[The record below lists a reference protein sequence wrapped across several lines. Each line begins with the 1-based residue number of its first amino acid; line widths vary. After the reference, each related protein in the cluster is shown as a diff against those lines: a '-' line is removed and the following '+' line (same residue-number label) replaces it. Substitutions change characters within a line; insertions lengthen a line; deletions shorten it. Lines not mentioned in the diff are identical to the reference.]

1 MARALSA
8 VGALLAVAFGA
19 LALVVFATREEDRVA
34 VDDLLALE
42 LTRSIGEGGGGEVDL
57 RRLARGD
64 WDRVLVVA
72 PGTSREAVSR
82 ALGSEFKGDLPFGST
97 GQLFVFAAG
106 DELVRF
112 ADYRGRATFE
122 GFETPVDELAREEA
136 VLRVDEGVVEPG
148 EEGEA
153 RLSPDMDVRHGG
165 QNAVRMTGG
174 ATYSVFERAAA
185 PSSSRA
191 PSPSSAARACA
202 GPGRAAASSRRGR
215 ARAAPC
221 ARRA

>member
-1 MARALSA
+1 MGRALTA
-8 VGALLAVAFGA
+8 VGALLATAFA
-19 LALVVFATREEDRVA
+19 VLAVVVFATRDEDRVA
-34 VDDLLALE
+34 VDDVLALE
-42 LTRSIGEGGGGEVDL
+42 LTRAFGEREEVDL
-57 RRLARGD
+57 RALASFR
-64 WDRVLVVA
+64 WNRVLVVA
-72 PGTSREAVSR
+72 PGTSRAAVSR
-82 ALGSEFKGDLPFGST
+82 ELGSEFKGDLPFGST

-153 RLSPDMDVRHGG
+153 RSSPDMDVRHGG